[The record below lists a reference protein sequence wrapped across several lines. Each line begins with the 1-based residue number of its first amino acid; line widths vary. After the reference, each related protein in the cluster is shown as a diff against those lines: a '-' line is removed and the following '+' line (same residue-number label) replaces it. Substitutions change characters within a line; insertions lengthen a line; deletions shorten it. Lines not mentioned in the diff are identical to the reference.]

1 MARLKPTSTA
11 VLTANDLVTGAIVY
25 WTGADW
31 AKSIAFAKRATG
43 EGAQATLETAG
54 KAEEAANIVVGAYL
68 MALDPV
74 SGTPLELRER
84 QRLAGPSIALPG
96 APQLQNARG

>member
-1 MARLKPTSTA
+1 MAKLKPTSTA

-25 WTGADW
+25 WTGSDW
-31 AKSIAFAKRATG
+31 AHSIAFAKRATG
-43 EGAQATLETAG
+43 SEAQGTLEAAG
-54 KAEEAANIVVGAYL
+54 KAEEASNVVVGAYL

-84 QRLAGPSIALPG
+84 QRLVGPSIKLPTDT
-96 APQLQNARG
+96 QDSARG